1 MTLSS
6 NNINLYKY
14 GGIRQGRFYEK
25 KNFSTAICLCPTFDR
40 LRRRQERF
48 KDGDSDKSTETK
60 LDNDS
65 KVTKDNFRKFPET
78 SQDAFEFHLSKGGDV
93 KHVDITGVK
102 SSVAGKLRVI
112 VVPSKVKMK
121 TVNGEETK
129 TVVGVSGLSH
139 LDKVE
144 AIVLP
149 DSKRFVKY
157 LF

>member
-1 MTLSS
+1 MVLDREDFMKRKILALLFVCVLLLTGC
-6 NNINLYKY
+6 
-14 GGIRQGRFYEK
+14 GGA
-25 KNFSTAICLCPTFDR
+25 KNDS
-40 LRRRQERF
+40 
-48 KDGDSDKSTETK
+48 KSGDSDKSTETK

-78 SQDAFEFHLSKGGDV
+78 SQDAFEFHLSKDGDV

>member
-1 MTLSS
+1 
-6 NNINLYKY
+6 
-14 GGIRQGRFYEK
+14 
-25 KNFSTAICLCPTFDR
+25 
-40 LRRRQERF
+40 
-48 KDGDSDKSTETK
+48 
-60 LDNDS
+60 
-65 KVTKDNFRKFPET
+65 
-78 SQDAFEFHLSKGGDV
+78 
-93 KHVDITGVK
+93 
-102 SSVAGKLRVI
+102 
-112 VVPSKVKMK
+112 MK